1 MARASISRSSFTRFH
16 TPLSAQEVVEM
27 SVRVGISALVLLSSA
42 RVELGIRLLVS
53 EVIRQTACLA
63 RSY

>member
-1 MARASISRSSFTRFH
+1 MARASTSRSSFIQFH

-42 RVELGIRLLVS
+42 RVELGIRLFVS